1 MTTQDQITTSK
12 KVELS
17 FTLPTINFGAI
28 KSKVTVLL
36 ADIYR
41 PVSNIAS
48 DKSARAARLGKINF
62 SNLKNKFKFDKKNL
76 KFILPVVIGVIV
88 LGGIISVVRSL
99 PNAESRPVDDAA
111 LASPDAVATLNLN
124 REFNFPLLDESGEE
138 AGTFQYVVE
147 SAALQKQIVVQGQ
160 RASAIEGRIFL
171 ILNLKL
177 TNSEEQTIQLNTR
190 DYLRLITA
198 SKPEEQF
205 APDIHND
212 PVEVQAV
219 STKYTRVGIA
229 IDEEDARK
237 LIQLKVGE
245 IGGEKQTIDLKF
257 NY

>member
-17 FTLPTINFGAI
+17 FTLPAINFGAI
-28 KSKVTVLL
+28 ASKAIILL

-41 PVSNIAS
+41 PILNVAS
-48 DKSARAARLGKINF
+48 DKSSRAARIGKINF
-62 SNLKNKFKFDKKNL
+62 SNLKGKFKFNKKSL
-76 KFILPVVIGVIV
+76 KFILPVVIGLVI

-99 PNAESRPVDDAA
+99 PNAESRPVDNTV
-111 LASPDAVATLNLN
+111 LSSPDAVATLNLN
-124 REFNFPLLDESGEE
+124 KEFNFPILDENGKE
-138 AGTFQYVVE
+138 AGTFEYVIE
-147 SAALQKQIVVQGQ
+147 SASLQRQIIVQGQ
-160 RASAIEGRIFL
+160 RASAIKGRIFL
-171 ILNLKL
+171 VLNLKL
-177 TNSEEQTIQLNTR
+177 TNSEEQRIQLNTR
-190 DYLRLITA
+190 DYIRLITS

-229 IDEEDARK
+229 IDEQDAKK